1 MKVMVVG
8 SGGREYS
15 IGLALKKDPNV
26 SELFFAPGNG
36 ATPQL
41 GRNVTCKDYEALADF
56 AKENKIDLTVVG

>member
-26 SELFFAPGNG
+26 KELFLAPGNG
-36 ATPQL
+36 ATAGL
-41 GRNVTCKDYEALADF
+41 GRIVSYRN
-56 AKENKIDLTVVG
+56 